1 MTIRFT
7 DEPTDGQTFQYQ
19 NQLPKLPIPE
29 LEDTAKR
36 YLAAVKP
43 LQSAEEHEAT
53 IQSVQ
58 EFMKNEGPLL
68 QEKLKTYATDK
79 SSYIEERPNSSP

>member
-1 MTIRFT
+1 MHIALSKMTIRFT

-43 LQSAEEHEAT
+43 LQVRHLGKK
-53 IQSVQ
+53 
-58 EFMKNEGPLL
+58 KNKCCIYMLTL
-68 QEKLKTYATDK
+68 Y
-79 SSYIEERPNSSP
+79 SP